1 MDVPLPIS
9 MGRMR
14 IHQDQNQSHRKT
26 EGKVRGARSSTRFLI
41 LLAFRRNG
49 ENDALLSRFQES
61 LAFHIKRQL
70 WRIPSP
76 WLHRLETQNTLPQGR
91 SKADR
96 LSHSSASQS
105 NITPDSENMRVGKNA
120 YKDHPSPSSIIPAL
134 HLLPDRRSLAGHF
147 RRLAAC
153 ICSVYHND
161 KAKESAFN
169 RTPIRT
175 ADDSYRR
182 VGVFCCPTR

>member
-1 MDVPLPIS
+1 

-26 EGKVRGARSSTRFLI
+26 EGKLRGARSSTRFLI

-96 LSHSSASQS
+96 LPHSSASQPTFRQMLRICALERTHTK
-105 NITPDSENMRVGKNA
+105 ITRP
-120 YKDHPSPSSIIPAL
+120 L
-134 HLLPDRRSLAGHF
+134 HRLFLRSTCYLLDRRSLAGHF

-169 RTPIRT
+169 RPPIRM

-182 VGVFCCPTR
+182 VGVFYCPTR